1 MGTITRSFANLI
13 TASGPSAVANGS
25 ISAADLA
32 SGVGGKVLQVVT
44 ATYTGGTISSTTDV
58 TTNLTAS
65 ITPSSASN
73 KILILITSVI
83 SQIATS
89 RANDFCGVNL
99 KRGVT
104 SILGGGNNDFCSVYS
119 LSLHTFYSPIA
130 ISYVDSPNTT
140 SSTTYELFSRVESA
154 GEVVY
159 WHQGIGG
166 RITLME
172 IAS

>member
-1 MGTITRSFANLI
+1 MSITKLNNLSVSAL
-13 TASGPSAVANGS
+13 TALPSG
-25 ISAADLA
+25 L
-32 SGVGGKVLQVVT
+32 GGKVLQVVT

-83 SQIATS
+83 AQIATS
-89 RANDFCGVNL
+89 RGNDFCGVNL
-99 KRGVT
+99 KRGGT
-104 SILGGGNNDFCSVYS
+104 SILGGGNNDFASVYQ
-119 LSLHTFYSPIA
+119 LSTHTFYRPVS

-140 SSTTYELFSRVESA
+140 SSTTYELFSRVETA